1 MSHPARKTILITDS
15 LFIFPEHEN
24 VLKNAGYEIERLDKP
39 NATEEELIKAIKS
52 KAGYILGGIEKITD
66 KVIDA
71 ADELKAI
78 IFTGSDWLNFIPGHE
93 LATKKGIAIANT
105 PGANTYAV
113 SEYTISMI
121 LAMTRNIF
129 ELGRTGKTSFQ
140 VRPSLRELTVG
151 IIGMG
156 HIGSKVA
163 GMLKG
168 LEAGKI
174 IYNSRQQKP
183 EIEKQTGA
191 IFTDLET
198 LLKTSDIVTLH
209 FSKQAGAGF
218 IDENKLAL
226 MKDGALLVNCGF
238 TGAINNEALYKE
250 LKSGRL
256 RAVQDD
262 PVEPKFNDLPLSVW
276 FSSNSHTAFNT
287 HEANLKAS
295 DMATGSMINLLS
307 TGNDRYKVN

>member
-1 MSHPARKTILITDS
+1 MKVTIYIDS
-15 LFIFPEHEN
+15 
-24 VLKNAGYEIERLDKP
+24 
-39 NATEEELIKAIKS
+39 
-52 KAGYILGGIEKITD
+52 
-66 KVIDA
+66 
-71 ADELKAI
+71 
-78 IFTGSDWLNFIPGHE
+78 
-93 LATKKGIAIANT
+93 
-105 PGANTYAV
+105 GANTYAV
-113 SEYTISMI
+113 SEYAISMI

-140 VRPSLRELTVG
+140 VRPSLKELTVG

-163 GMLKG
+163 GMLKS
-168 LEAGKI
+168 LETGKI

-191 IFTDLET
+191 TFVDLET

-209 FSKQAGAGF
+209 FSKEAGAGF
-218 IDENKLAL
+218 IDAKKLAL

-238 TGAINNEALYKE
+238 TGAINNDALYEE

-262 PVEPKFNDLPLSVW
+262 PVAPEFNNLPLSTW

-295 DMATGSMINLLS
+295 DMATESMINLLS
-307 TGNDRYKVN
+307 KGEDKYKVN

>member
-1 MSHPARKTILITDS
+1 MNKSILITDS
-15 LFIFPEHEN
+15 LFIFKEHEDI
-24 VLKNAGYEIERLDKP
+24 LRRAGYTIERLDKP
-39 NATEEELIKAIKS
+39 EATEAELIQAVKGKV
-52 KAGYILGGIEKITD
+52 GYILGGVEKITD
-66 KVIDA
+66 TVIKSATD
-71 ADELKAI
+71 LKAI
-78 IFTGSDWLNFIPGHE
+78 VFTGSDWKAFITGYE

-140 VRPSLRELTVG
+140 VRPSLKELTVG

-156 HIGSKVA
+156 HIGSKVSV
-163 GMLKG
+163 MLKS

-183 EIEKQTGA
+183 EVERQTGA
-191 IFTDLET
+191 IFVDLET
-198 LLKTSDIVTLH
+198 LLKTSDIVSLH
-209 FSKQAGAGF
+209 FSKEAGAGF
-218 IDENKLAL
+218 IDAKKLAL
-226 MKDGALLVNCGF
+226 MQDGALLVNCGF

-262 PVEPKFNDLPLSVW
+262 PVGPEFNGLPLSTW

-287 HEANLKAS
+287 HEANLRAS
-295 DMATGSMINLLS
+295 DMAVQSIINLLE
-307 TGNDRYKVN
+307 TGKDQYKVN

>member
-1 MSHPARKTILITDS
+1 MSKTILITDS
-15 LFIFPEHEN
+15 LFIFPEHEKM
-24 VLKNAGYEIERLDKP
+24 LIEAGYQIERLDKP
-39 NATEEELIKAIKS
+39 MATEEELIKAIKG
-52 KAGYILGGIEKITD
+52 KTGYILGGIEKVTD
-66 KVIDA
+66 KVIEA

-140 VRPSLRELTVG
+140 VRPSLKELTVG

-163 GMLKG
+163 GMLKS

-183 EIEKQTGA
+183 EVEKETGA
-191 IFTDLET
+191 IFVDLET
-198 LLKTSDIVTLH
+198 LLKTSDIVSLH
-209 FSKQAGAGF
+209 FSKEASAGF
-218 IDENKLAL
+218 IDAEKLAL

-238 TGAINNEALYKE
+238 TGAINAEALFKE

-262 PVEPKFNDLPLSVW
+262 PVGPEFNDLPLSTW

-295 DMATGSMINLLS
+295 DMATKSIINLLS
-307 TGNDRYKVN
+307 TGKDNYKVND

>member
-1 MSHPARKTILITDS
+1 MNPVAKKTILITDS
-15 LFIFPEHEN
+15 LFIFPEHETM
-24 VLKNAGYEIERLDKP
+24 LKNAGYEIERLDKP
-39 NATEEELIKAIKS
+39 NATEEELIQAIKG
-52 KAGYILGGIEKITD
+52 KVGYILGGVEKVTD
-66 KVIDA
+66 KVIEA
-71 ADELKAI
+71 ADELKVIA
-78 IFTGSDWLNFIPGHE
+78 FTGSDWVNFIPGHE

-140 VRPSLRELTVG
+140 VRPSLKELTVG

-163 GMLKG
+163 GMLKF
-168 LEAGKI
+168 LEAGRI

-183 EIEKQTGA
+183 EVEKQTGA
-191 IFTDLET
+191 TFVDLET
-198 LLKTSDIVTLH
+198 LLKTSDIVSLH
-209 FSKQAGAGF
+209 FSKKAGAGF
-218 IDENKLAL
+218 IDAEKLAL

-262 PVEPKFNDLPLSVW
+262 PVGPEFNDLPLSTW

-295 DMATGSMINLLS
+295 DMATKSMINLLS
-307 TGNDRYKVN
+307 KGEDKYKIN